1 MINRLALVLGASIL
15 ATACSSQDADTP
27 EADDVETVD
36 SAMPDT
42 AAETSADGAG
52 TQDVAEPAGETGADA
67 ASETSTAAPATGER
81 IVDCEIV
88 SGGEEVLNA
97 PCQFS
102 PQSNGGFTL
111 MSRSGDGAIY
121 GRILSVSVS
130 KIDSK
135 TAEVRGMTSDGINS
149 RWGQATRSAQD
160 PACWSGS
167 DFSVC
172 AY

>member
-1 MINRLALVLGASIL
+1 MTNRLALILGVSIL

-27 EADDVETVD
+27 ESADVEAVD
-36 SAMPDT
+36 TT
-42 AAETSADGAG
+42 AANTAPDSTDM
-52 TQDVAEPAGETGADA
+52 QDVAAPADETGATA
-67 ASETSTAAPATGER
+67 ANDTSTTAPATGKR
-81 IVDCEIV
+81 IVDCKIV
-88 SGGEEVLNA
+88 SGGEDVLDA

-111 MSRSGDGAIY
+111 MSQSGDGAIY
-121 GRILSVSVS
+121 GRIQSVSVS

-135 TAEVRGMTSDGINS
+135 TAEVSGLTSDGINS